1 MVLALLS
8 FSPGFT
14 WKACATLSNDHSSCC
29 SKATWSPTY
38 VFQHFRQLPAL
49 WNLIGYL
56 LVLPLSWLA
65 FVAALGSVSW
75 YLIEMSSKSKA
86 ISGTVSHY
94 HWRNWL
100 FRKSMVTRHCSS
112 GPPFISVFFVI
123 REGLDISTAASMVN
137 IFSIAFK
144 ETLVIDDEGRAFL
157 YRGKIWD

>member
-29 SKATWSPTY
+29 CRKSN
-38 VFQHFRQLPAL
+38 LPAL

-123 REGLDISTAASMVN
+123 REGLDISTAASIVN

>member
-1 MVLALLS
+1 MPPFRTIIQVAVV
-8 FSPGFT
+8 
-14 WKACATLSNDHSSCC
+14 A
-29 SKATWSPTY
+29 KATWSPTY